1 MRAAPRSALTLLPAL
16 AALILAGCAEQPEVQ
31 APVSDPYVSTADG
44 GARYVGDVTRV
55 NRGVLPGAPSA
66 QAFAAVGDTV
76 TFGNSEVTLNDQ
88 SRGAVGR
95 QAAWLARHQDFR
107 ALIEG
112 HADEQGTREYN
123 LALGARRAA
132 SVQEYLIAQGVD
144 PSRITT
150 VSYGNE
156 RPVAVCA
163 AEDSACASRNRR
175 AVTVV
180 SPGGAGAAAAAVPPV
195 TVAAGEPAV

>member
-1 MRAAPRSALTLLPAL
+1 MRAAPRSVLTLLSTVAS
-16 AALILAGCAEQPEVQ
+16 LILAGCAAE
-31 APVSDPYVSTADG
+31 PVAQTPPSDLYVTTPDG

-76 TFGNSEVTLNDQ
+76 SFGDGQVALNDQ
-88 SRGAVGR
+88 GRGTVGR
-95 QAAWLARHQDFR
+95 QAAWLARHQDFQ

-132 SVQEYLIAQGVD
+132 SVQEYLIAQGVE

-156 RPVAVCA
+156 RPLAECAPEDAACA
-163 AEDSACASRNRR
+163 ARNRR

-180 SPGGAGAAAAAVPPV
+180 SPGSAAVPAGAAVAVAP
-195 TVAAGEPAV
+195 GEPAV